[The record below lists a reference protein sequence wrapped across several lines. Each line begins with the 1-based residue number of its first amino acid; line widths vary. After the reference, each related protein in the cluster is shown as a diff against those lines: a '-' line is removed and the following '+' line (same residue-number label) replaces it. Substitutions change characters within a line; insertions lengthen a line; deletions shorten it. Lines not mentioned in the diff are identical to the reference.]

1 MANRLR
7 RNLPAPGG
15 GLHSYA
21 FLPAALLGLVAILSA
36 SCEGIQVDTRVGG
49 TGGDAGPQR
58 ITSVENLATQLGME
72 VRRQSPNMAT
82 LANAE
87 NFVFLYA
94 PPNAGASVNGRRIG
108 NGGVTVWNNR
118 LYVTQ
123 DLAGHIRAQLRPP
136 PPTVAVPVPA
146 NSGYV
151 RGTVVLDAGH
161 GGKDPGAPNPYGPS
175 EKHITLDT
183 TLRIREL
190 LTRQGV
196 TVILTREG
204 DTYPTLDERVA
215 LANRVRPDLFI
226 SIHADSAPNPNA
238 RGYTVY
244 AARGASAKSLAA
256 AQHLHHSL
264 QSAGIASRG
273 IDRAN
278 FRVVSA
284 TASPALLVELGFLS
298 NAAEARLLGAAEYRQ
313 HLAEAIAQGIIA
325 SLRESQGLARIP

>member
-1 MANRLR
+1 MPQRPG
-7 RNLPAPGG
+7 RNLPAFDGERFARTLAPT
-15 GLHSYA
+15 
-21 FLPAALLGLVAILSA
+21 ALLVLIALLTA
-36 SCEGIQVDTRVGG
+36 SCEGIAVNTRVGG
-49 TGGDAGPQR
+49 AGSDTAAQR
-58 ITSVENLATQLGME
+58 LTSVENLAAQLGME

-108 NGGVTVWNNR
+108 NGGVTVWNDR
-118 LYVTQ
+118 LFVTQ
-123 DLAGHIRAQLRPP
+123 SLATHIRGQLRPP
-136 PPTVAVPVPA
+136 QPTVAAAVPA
-146 NSGYV
+146 NLGYV

-183 TLRIREL
+183 AMRIRDL

-204 DTYPTLDERVA
+204 DTYPSLDDRVE

-244 AARGASAKSLAA
+244 AARGASARSLAA
-256 AQHLHHSL
+256 AQHLHQSL

-298 NAAEARLLGAAEYRQ
+298 NASEARLLGAAEYRQ
-313 HLAEAIAQGIIA
+313 RLAEAIARGIAA
-325 SLRESQGLARIP
+325 SLRESQGLVQAR